1 MYVGVGWWWGVT
13 LATASPRSPS
23 LLFILIISHPIH
35 TKDSFAKERQ
45 QARHSYA
52 QVPILPGTLL
62 PPAWDASCVHP
73 STWFYSWPPFIKRLS
88 VPSLQTKPDRCSEE
102 GRRLQV
108 LRGAPSREGTKHHR
122 RTQEKREA
130 VCNPRHPLQ
139 TRRKTGAALETRA
152 DPLFLAESCYF
163 LLSAF
168 RQDFTFASRLQDPEP
183 QGLILLAE

>member
-1 MYVGVGWWWGVT
+1 MGWWWGVT

-35 TKDSFAKERQ
+35 TKDPFAKERQ

-62 PPAWDASCVHP
+62 SPAWDASCVHS
-73 STWFYSWPPFIKRLS
+73 STWFYSWHPFIKRLS
-88 VPSLQTKPDRCSEE
+88 VPSLQTKQDRCSEE

-108 LRGAPSREGTKHHR
+108 LRGAPSREGTKHHK

-139 TRRKTGAALETRA
+139 TRRKTAPHWKPGQNR
-152 DPLFLAESCYF
+152 FFS
-163 LLSAF
+163 LSLVI
-168 RQDFTFASRLQDPEP
+168 FAQRLQARFHICI
-183 QGLILLAE
+183 QTAGS